1 MLKVYGHNANGI
13 LGGRQGTI
21 RHIAAATSRRAAAAA
36 MGVTDRYLRT
46 YGAVSANE
54 EERRAALSRPGVHLG
69 RLWQDRDGES
79 EVIR

>member
-13 LGGRQGTI
+13 LGWRQGTI
-21 RHIAAATSRRAAAAA
+21 RHIVAATSRRAAADAL
-36 MGVTDRYLRT
+36 GVTAGYLRT
-46 YGAVSANE
+46 YGAVSANP

-69 RLWQDRDGES
+69 RMWQDRDGEW